1 MLLSFGFLHLEGF
14 ISPST
19 SMTLLQDSVI
29 TNTLD
34 DQPNNITESSNTL
47 PRARWNN
54 NRKSRLPQ
62 SRQGTIIIEG
72 RNIEIKLLIQIC
84 QKYHILIKRYISI

>member
-1 MLLSFGFLHLEGF
+1 
-14 ISPST
+14 
-19 SMTLLQDSVI
+19 MTLLQDSVI

-72 RNIEIKLLIQIC
+72 RNTEIKLLIQIC
-84 QKYHILIKRYISI
+84 QKFQSYSD

>member
-1 MLLSFGFLHLEGF
+1 
-14 ISPST
+14 
-19 SMTLLQDSVI
+19 MTLLQDSII
-29 TNTLD
+29 TNTID
-34 DQPNNITESSNTL
+34 DQPSNIAESSNTL

-72 RNIEIKLLIQIC
+72 RNIEIKLLIQIF
-84 QKYHILIKRYISI
+84 QKLF

>member
-1 MLLSFGFLHLEGF
+1 
-14 ISPST
+14 
-19 SMTLLQDSVI
+19 MTLLQDSVI

-72 RNIEIKLLIQIC
+72 RNIEIKLLIQIF
-84 QKYHILIKRYISI
+84 QKLF